1 MLLILIISYYRSLLA
16 HEDSVTCV
24 RFQPYTHYF
33 FSSSKDGSV
42 KYWDADHFTC
52 VLLLAGHKG
61 SVWSLSISTEG
72 AILVSGGHDR
82 KRRSCV
88 CRGRKASFYVYFEF
102 CVSSYHNLM

>member
-1 MLLILIISYYRSLLA
+1 MLA

-82 KRRSCV
+82 SIRLWRRSEDLVFVEEERLVFTYISNFV
-88 CRGRKASFYVYFEF
+88 CR
-102 CVSSYHNLM
+102 LTTI